1 MAEVDKPNATIDEL
15 SVVRAE
21 AGRALARLARRDI
34 KAAEMVQLVARARQ
48 IGPEDILRRGRRA
61 EIAAGRQL
69 AMYLAHVMLGLSLT
83 EVGALFGRDRTTV
96 AYACAQIEDQR
107 DDAAF
112 DAEVSRLE
120 AAIGSCESAPA
131 AGELRHA
138 G

>member
-69 AMYLAHVMLGLSLT
+69 AMYLAHVMLGLRYS
-83 EVGALFGRDRTTV
+83 EIGRLFRRDRTT
-96 AYACAQIEDQR
+96 AAHACQLVEDRR
-107 DDAAF
+107 DDPAIDRLLQTLEELCGDLARGIL
-112 DAEVSRLE
+112 SR
-120 AAIGSCESAPA
+120 PQV
-131 AGELRHA
+131 RP
-138 G
+138 